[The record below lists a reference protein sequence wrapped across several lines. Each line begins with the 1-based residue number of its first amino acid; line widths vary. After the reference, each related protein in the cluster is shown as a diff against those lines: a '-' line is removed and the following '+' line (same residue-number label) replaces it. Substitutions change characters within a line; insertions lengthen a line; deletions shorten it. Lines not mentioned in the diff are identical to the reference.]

1 MIRPATQHSF
11 RLQDVSVQYGSV
23 TALDSV
29 SLSILPGEL
38 VGFVGPSG
46 AGKTTLLRLLNGT
59 VRATKGCVTAHE
71 QAISDLSAT
80 QLRQLR
86 AQIGFIHQGFSLVPN
101 LRVIQNVQC
110 GRLGSRS
117 LLGSLRSI
125 LFAPRIEAV
134 EIHDILD
141 RVGIADKLYERTDRL
156 SGGQQQRVAIA
167 RALFQQPV
175 ALLADEPVSSVDPAR
190 ARDTMTMLTQIAR
203 EQGLTLCMS
212 MHDINLA
219 REFLPRLVGLR
230 HGRVVFSQPTDQIDN
245 DEFDAL
251 YKLVDR
257 PSRVAVN
264 A

>member
-1 MIRPATQHSF
+1 MIRPANHHSF
-11 RLQDVSVQYGSV
+11 CLQNVSVRYGSI

-29 SLSILPGEL
+29 SLAISSGEL

-59 VRATKGCVTAHE
+59 VRATDGCVTAHK
-71 QAISDLSAT
+71 QMISDLSAK

-86 AQIGFIHQGFSLVPN
+86 TQIGFIHQDLSLVPN

-117 LLGSLRSI
+117 LLDSLQSI
-125 LFAPRIEAV
+125 LFTSRTEAG
-134 EIHDILD
+134 EIHDLLN

-203 EQGLTLCMS
+203 EQKLTLCVS
-212 MHDINLA
+212 MHNIHLA

-230 HGRVVFSQPTDQIDN
+230 DGRIMFSRPTDQID
-245 DEFDAL
+245 DATFAAL
-251 YKLVDR
+251 YELVGR
-257 PSRVAVN
+257 PSQVAVN